1 MFGYIRPWKPELL
14 VKEWEQYRA
23 VYCGLCRRLGE
34 VCGCISRLTLSYD
47 GTFLSMLLLGLSN
60 GCAGYERGRCVV
72 NPMKQCSFCLTQG
85 DDLDLAAALT
95 VILAWYKLR
104 DDWEDGGAGQK
115 TRSALLTPLAVSGH
129 RRALRRFPRL
139 EELAGTYMEAQRQA
153 EQDPQACLDAC
164 AEPTA
169 RLLEEALCYAVFRGR
184 EETPVLAR
192 VLRQLGYHL
201 GRWIYLMDAADD
213 WEKDLRTGSFNPFV
227 RKFSLSGEVS
237 EAAAAGLRSY
247 ANETL
252 NMSMAQ
258 INGAFALLELA
269 QFEPILRNIVTQGMP
284 QMQRQILYQEKKENG
299 NVGSV

>member
-34 VCGCISRLTLSYD
+34 VCGVVSRLSLSYD
-47 GTFLSMLLLGLSN
+47 GTFLAMLLLGLGN

-72 NPMKQCSFCLTQG
+72 NPMKECSYCLTQ
-85 DDLDLAAALT
+85 DDSLDLAAVLT

-104 DDWEDGGAGQK
+104 DDRKDERTGK
-115 TRSALLTPLAVSGH
+115 KLLASLLSPLAAPGH
-129 RRALRRFPRL
+129 RRAARRFPQL
-139 EELAGTYMEAQRQA
+139 EELAQAYVSAQAQA
-153 EQDPQACLDAC
+153 EQDPQAGLDAC

-169 RLLEEALCYAVFRGR
+169 RLLEEALCFAVFRGGGEGGAQER
-184 EETPVLAR
+184 I
-192 VLRQLGYHL
+192 LRQLGYHL

-213 WEKDLRTGSFNPFV
+213 WKKDLRSGSFNPFV
-227 RKFSLSGEVS
+227 RKFSLSGEPEEETAVQ
-237 EAAAAGLRSY
+237 LRGY

-258 INGAFALLELA
+258 LGGAFALLELS
-269 QFEPILRNIVTQGMP
+269 QFETILRNIVTQGMP

-299 NVGSV
+299 DVGSV

>member
-1 MFGYIRPWKPELL
+1 MFGYVRPWKPELL

-34 VCGCISRLTLSYD
+34 TCGAVSRLSLSYD
-47 GTFLSMLLLGLSN
+47 GTFLAMLLLGLEG
-60 GCAGYERGRCVV
+60 GCTGFEQKRCVV
-72 NPMKQCSFCLTQG
+72 NPAKRCGFCQTRG
-85 DDLDLAAALT
+85 DSLDVAAALT

-104 DDWEDGGAGQK
+104 DDRKDEGAGK
-115 TRSALLTPLAVSGH
+115 KVRSVLLTPLASPGH
-129 RRALRRFPRL
+129 RRAKKRFSHL
-139 EELAGTYMEAQRQA
+139 EELAAAYLEAQDRA
-153 EQDPQACLDAC
+153 ERDPEAGLDAC
-164 AEPTA
+164 ADPTA
-169 RLLEEALCYAVFRGR
+169 HLLEEALVYAVFR
-184 EETPVLAR
+184 EKPEDAVLGR

-213 WEKDLRTGSFNPFV
+213 WKDDLRRGSFNPFI
-227 RKFSLSGEVS
+227 RKFSLSGTPDEEQAVR
-237 EAAAAGLRSY
+237 LRDY

-258 INGAFALLELA
+258 LNTSFALLELQ
-269 QFEPILRNIVTQGMP
+269 QFESILRNIITQGMP